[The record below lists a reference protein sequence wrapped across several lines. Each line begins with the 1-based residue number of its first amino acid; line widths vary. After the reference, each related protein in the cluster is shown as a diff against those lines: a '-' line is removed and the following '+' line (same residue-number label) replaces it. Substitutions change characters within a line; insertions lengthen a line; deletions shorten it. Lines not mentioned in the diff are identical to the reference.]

1 MIDFPCFREKSLVYY
16 KRQVNTYLALNIN
29 RFYCYLN
36 KSVIL
41 NIEVKT
47 LIE

>member
-1 MIDFPCFREKSLVYY
+1 MLDFPRKCLVNY
-16 KRQVNTYLALNIN
+16 KRQVNTYLALDIN
-29 RFYCYLN
+29 RCQYCLN
-36 KSVIL
+36 ESVIL